1 MMELLIRA
9 VVVGAWCGEKVACEV
24 GVTSTS
30 DPARRCDCSTCWWIA
45 RRYLASRLPICW
57 RWLGADWLIQLDSCG
72 SRDPRSISRVCCA
85 SLFLVPKTR
94 TGTPYYKAK
103 RRSMIVYSWCLRH
116 YSCPAERQWYIGGT
130 EVPPYTSDLPFVD
143 ALRSSQRP
151 TCTNS
156 VKPRPSV
163 ARREYSDLLRC
174 ALPLEGGYTDRSNEQ
189 ERLSLRP
196 AAGISRAHLQLP
208 TFQAA
213 HTCVP
218 CLAQRRQLLQIVAAP
233 LVASELLWRQ

>member
-1 MMELLIRA
+1 MELLIRA

-130 EVPPYTSDLPFVD
+130 EVPPYTSDLPFSGRAEKFTTTD
-143 ALRSSQRP
+143 LHQQRQTQTKRGEKGILGP
-151 TCTNS
+151 AT
-156 VKPRPSV
+156 
-163 ARREYSDLLRC
+163 
-174 ALPLEGGYTDRSNEQ
+174 
-189 ERLSLRP
+189 LRP
-196 AAGISRAHLQLP
+196 PA
-208 TFQAA
+208 
-213 HTCVP
+213 
-218 CLAQRRQLLQIVAAP
+218 
-233 LVASELLWRQ
+233 